1 MYKTWYGKLVVQLNQ
16 LCSTPGGLNFRDE
29 KFLDFQ
35 VTLRKKW
42 NFSLRILAV
51 NVNQSVASWRF
62 GDIAEE
68 MLNGKLHFLLS
79 GSINDFAG

>member
-35 VTLRKKW
+35 VTLRKK
-42 NFSLRILAV
+42 
-51 NVNQSVASWRF
+51 
-62 GDIAEE
+62 
-68 MLNGKLHFLLS
+68 
-79 GSINDFAG
+79 